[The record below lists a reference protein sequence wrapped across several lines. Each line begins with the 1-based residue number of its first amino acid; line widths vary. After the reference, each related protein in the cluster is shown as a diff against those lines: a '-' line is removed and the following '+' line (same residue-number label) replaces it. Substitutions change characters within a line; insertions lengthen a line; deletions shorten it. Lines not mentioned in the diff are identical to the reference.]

1 MSKHTDEFEV
11 VKRPRKPVYDV
22 AQYCREHGLSAVTRR
37 RMVALLGAYAS
48 RHELETNVRSRRQK
62 FR

>member
-1 MSKHTDEFEV
+1 MSRHANSTDV
-11 VKRPRKPVYDV
+11 IKSPNRPVYDV
-22 AQYCREHGLSAVTRR
+22 AQYCRQQGLPSEVRR

-48 RHELETNVRSRRQK
+48 RHELETNVTPRRQK